1 MTQAPERFRR
11 LVAAGENILLT
22 GAGGTGKTHLVR
34 EIISRDPA
42 AFSVTASTGIA
53 ALNLGGLTIHRWS
66 GMMLGPGENES
77 DEQHMAQLVRDSR
90 RGVRAGFDRVRSCRA
105 LIIDEV
111 SMLAGRALDFLDH
124 LARTLRR
131 DDRPFGGIQIIVLGD
146 FLQLPPVSRGSQ
158 GDYDWAF
165 QSRAWS
171 DAGFQVVELTKVHRQ
186 DDPAFIHALADM
198 RLGHIRGTTA
208 ALLQPR
214 VARFPDANLTRLLTH
229 NAMVDK
235 WNAYR
240 LESIDSEPRV
250 FNADLTGSEAQR
262 QFLVNNLL
270 TPSILVLK
278 RGVSVMFTVNAPDG
292 SFVNGQ
298 TGTVID
304 LSGGSVLV
312 ESEGQLIRV
321 ESFKWQ
327 FDPRDPRSATF
338 VQLPLRLAYAITIH
352 KSQGLTLDSAL
363 IDVRAAREPGQAYVA
378 LSRVRTLAG
387 LHLKDWFRGVFVSRA
402 AADFHAAH
410 ATTNPSK
417 P

>member
-1 MTQAPERFRR
+1 MIPAPERFSM
-11 LVAAGENILLT
+11 LVEAGENIMLT
-22 GAGGTGKTHLVR
+22 GAGGTGKTHLIR
-34 EIISRDPA
+34 EIVSRDPA
-42 AFSVTASTGIA
+42 SFSVTASTGIA

-66 GMMLGPGENES
+66 GMMLGPGEGES
-77 DEQHMAQLVRDSR
+77 DEDCMAKLVRDSR
-90 RGVRAGFDRVRSCRA
+90 RGVRAGFDRIHSCRT

-111 SMLAGRALDFLDH
+111 SMLAGRTLDFLDH

-131 DDRPFGGIQIIVLGD
+131 DDRPFGGIQVIVTGD
-146 FLQLPPVSRGSQ
+146 FMQLPTISRASN
-158 GDYDWAF
+158 GDHDWAF
-165 QSRAWS
+165 QSRSWQQ
-171 DAGFQVVELTKVHRQ
+171 AGFHVVELTKVHRQ
-186 DDPAFIHALADM
+186 DDPAFIQALAEV
-198 RLGHIRGTTA
+198 RTGRISRATA

-240 LESIDSEPRV
+240 LESIESEPRV
-250 FNADLTGSEAQR
+250 FNADLSGSETQR
-262 QFLVNNLL
+262 QFLVQNLL

-278 RGVSVMFTVNAPDG
+278 RHANVMFTVNAPDG

-298 TGTVID
+298 TGTVVD
-304 LSGGSVLV
+304 LSGGSVVV
-312 ESEGQLIRV
+312 ESADRLIRV
-321 ESFKWQ
+321 EPFKWQ

-352 KSQGLTLDSAL
+352 KSQGLTLDSAI

-378 LSRVRTLAG
+378 LSRVRTLPG

-402 AADFHAAH
+402 AANFHA
-410 ATTNPSK
+410 NSK
-417 P
+417 

>member
-1 MTQAPERFRR
+1 MTDAPERFRA
-11 LVAAGENILLT
+11 LVASGGNILLT
-22 GAGGTGKTHLVR
+22 GAGGTGKTHLIR
-34 EIISRDPA
+34 EIVSRDPA
-42 AFSVTASTGIA
+42 SFSVTASTGIA

-66 GMMLGPGENES
+66 GMMLGPGDGDS

-90 RGVRAGFDRVRSCRA
+90 RGVRAGFDRVRSCKT

-131 DDRPFGGIQIIVLGD
+131 DDRPFGGIQVIVTGD
-146 FLQLPPVSRGSQ
+146 FLQLPPVSR
-158 GDYDWAF
+158 DNHHDWAF
-165 QSRAWS
+165 QSRAWK

-186 DDPAFIHALADM
+186 DDAAFIQALAEV
-198 RLGHIRGTTA
+198 RLGHIRGSTA

-262 QFLVNNLL
+262 QFLIHNLL

-278 RGVSVMFTVNAPDG
+278 RGASVMFTVNAPDA

-298 TGTVID
+298 TGTVVD
-304 LSGGSVLV
+304 LSGGSVVV
-312 ESEGQLIRV
+312 ESAGRLIRV
-321 ESFKWQ
+321 EPFKWQ

-352 KSQGLTLDSAL
+352 KSQGLTLGSAL

-378 LSRVRTLAG
+378 LSRVRTLPG

-410 ATTNPSK
+410 ANQNP
-417 P
+417 

>member
-1 MTQAPERFRR
+1 MTDAPERFRA
-11 LVAAGENILLT
+11 LVASGGNILLT
-22 GAGGTGKTHLVR
+22 GAGGTGKTHLIR
-34 EIISRDPA
+34 EIVSRDPA
-42 AFSVTASTGIA
+42 SFSVTASTGIA

-66 GMMLGPGENES
+66 GMMLGPGDGDS

-90 RGVRAGFDRVRSCRA
+90 RGVRAGFDRVRSCKT

-131 DDRPFGGIQIIVLGD
+131 DDRPFGGIQVIVTGD
-146 FLQLPPVSRGSQ
+146 FLQLPPVSR
-158 GDYDWAF
+158 DNHHDWAF
-165 QSRAWS
+165 QSRAWK

-186 DDPAFIHALADM
+186 DDAAFIQALAEV
-198 RLGHIRGTTA
+198 RLGRIRGSTA

-262 QFLVNNLL
+262 QFLIHNLL

-278 RGVSVMFTVNAPDG
+278 RGASVMFTVNAPDA

-298 TGTVID
+298 TGTVVD
-304 LSGGSVLV
+304 LSGGSVVV
-312 ESEGQLIRV
+312 ESAGRLIRV
-321 ESFKWQ
+321 EPFKWQ

-352 KSQGLTLDSAL
+352 KSQGLTLGSAL

-378 LSRVRTLAG
+378 LSRVRTLSG

-410 ATTNPSK
+410 ANQNP
-417 P
+417 

>member
-1 MTQAPERFRR
+1 MTDAPERFRA
-11 LVAAGENILLT
+11 LVASGGNILLT
-22 GAGGTGKTHLVR
+22 GAGGTGKTHLIR
-34 EIISRDPA
+34 EIVSRDPA
-42 AFSVTASTGIA
+42 SFSVTASTGIA

-66 GMMLGPGENES
+66 GMMLGPGDGDS

-90 RGVRAGFDRVRSCRA
+90 RGVRAGFDRVRSCKT

-131 DDRPFGGIQIIVLGD
+131 DDRPFGGIQVIVTGD
-146 FLQLPPVSRGSQ
+146 FLQLPPVSR
-158 GDYDWAF
+158 DNHHDWAF
-165 QSRAWS
+165 QSRAWK

-186 DDPAFIHALADM
+186 DDAAFIQALAEV
-198 RLGHIRGTTA
+198 RLGHIRGSTA

-262 QFLVNNLL
+262 QFLIHNLL

-278 RGVSVMFTVNAPDG
+278 RGASVMFTVNAPDA

-298 TGTVID
+298 TGTVVD
-304 LSGGSVLV
+304 LSGGSVVV
-312 ESEGQLIRV
+312 ESAGKLIRV
-321 ESFKWQ
+321 EPFKWQ

-352 KSQGLTLDSAL
+352 KSQGLTLGSAL

-378 LSRVRTLAG
+378 LSRVRTLSG

-410 ATTNPSK
+410 ANQNP
-417 P
+417 

>member
-1 MTQAPERFRR
+1 VTDAPERFRA
-11 LVAAGENILLT
+11 LVASGGNILLT
-22 GAGGTGKTHLVR
+22 GAGGTGKTHLIR
-34 EIISRDPA
+34 EIVSRDPA
-42 AFSVTASTGIA
+42 SFSVTASTGIA

-66 GMMLGPGENES
+66 GMMLGPGDGDS

-90 RGVRAGFDRVRSCRA
+90 RGVRAGFDRVRSCKT

-131 DDRPFGGIQIIVLGD
+131 DDRPFGGIQVIVTGD
-146 FLQLPPVSRGSQ
+146 FLQLPPVSR
-158 GDYDWAF
+158 DNHHDWAF
-165 QSRAWS
+165 QSRAWR

-186 DDPAFIHALADM
+186 DDAAFIQALAEV
-198 RLGHIRGTTA
+198 RLGHIRGSTA

-250 FNADLTGSEAQR
+250 FNADLSGSEAQR
-262 QFLVNNLL
+262 QFLIHNLL

-278 RGVSVMFTVNAPDG
+278 RGASVMFTVNAPDA

-298 TGTVID
+298 TGTVVD
-304 LSGGSVLV
+304 LSGGSVVV
-312 ESEGQLIRV
+312 ESAGRLIRV
-321 ESFKWQ
+321 EPFKWQ

-352 KSQGLTLDSAL
+352 KSQGLTLGSAL

-378 LSRVRTLAG
+378 LSRVRTLSG

-410 ATTNPSK
+410 ANQNP
-417 P
+417 

>member
-1 MTQAPERFRR
+1 VTDAPERFRA
-11 LVAAGENILLT
+11 LVASGGNILLT
-22 GAGGTGKTHLVR
+22 GAGGTGKTHLIR
-34 EIISRDPA
+34 EIVSRDPA
-42 AFSVTASTGIA
+42 SFSVTASTGIA

-66 GMMLGPGENES
+66 GMMLGPGDGDS

-90 RGVRAGFDRVRSCRA
+90 RGVRAGFDRVRSCKT

-131 DDRPFGGIQIIVLGD
+131 DDRPFGGIQVIVTGD
-146 FLQLPPVSRGSQ
+146 FLQLPPVSR
-158 GDYDWAF
+158 DNHHDWAF
-165 QSRAWS
+165 QSRAWK

-186 DDPAFIHALADM
+186 DDAAFIQALAEV
-198 RLGHIRGTTA
+198 RLGHIRGSTA

-240 LESIDSEPRV
+240 LESIDSEPLV

-262 QFLVNNLL
+262 QFLIHNLL

-278 RGVSVMFTVNAPDG
+278 RGASVMFTVNAPDA

-298 TGTVID
+298 TGTVVD
-304 LSGGSVLV
+304 LSGGSVVV
-312 ESEGQLIRV
+312 ESAGRLIRV
-321 ESFKWQ
+321 EPFKWQ

-352 KSQGLTLDSAL
+352 KSQGLTLGSAL

-378 LSRVRTLAG
+378 LSRVRTLPG

-410 ATTNPSK
+410 TNRNP
-417 P
+417 

>member
-1 MTQAPERFRR
+1 VTDAPERFRA
-11 LVAAGENILLT
+11 LVASGGNILLT
-22 GAGGTGKTHLVR
+22 GAGGTGKTHLIR
-34 EIISRDPA
+34 EIVSRDPA
-42 AFSVTASTGIA
+42 SFSVTASTGIA

-66 GMMLGPGENES
+66 GMMLGPGDGDS

-90 RGVRAGFDRVRSCRA
+90 RGVRAGFDRVRSCKT

-131 DDRPFGGIQIIVLGD
+131 DDRPFGGIQVIVTGD
-146 FLQLPPVSRGSQ
+146 FLQLPPVSR
-158 GDYDWAF
+158 DNHHDWAF
-165 QSRAWS
+165 QSRAWK

-186 DDPAFIHALADM
+186 DDAAFIQALAEV
-198 RLGHIRGTTA
+198 RLGHIRGSTA

-262 QFLVNNLL
+262 QFLIHNLL

-278 RGVSVMFTVNAPDG
+278 RGASVMFTVNAPDA

-298 TGTVID
+298 TGTVVD
-304 LSGGSVLV
+304 LSGGSVVV
-312 ESEGQLIRV
+312 ESAGRLIRV
-321 ESFKWQ
+321 EPFKWQ

-352 KSQGLTLDSAL
+352 KSQGLTLGSAL

-378 LSRVRTLAG
+378 LSRVRTLSG

-402 AADFHAAH
+402 AAEFHAAH
-410 ATTNPSK
+410 ANRTP
-417 P
+417 

>member
-1 MTQAPERFRR
+1 MTDAPERFRA
-11 LVAAGENILLT
+11 LVASGGNILLT
-22 GAGGTGKTHLVR
+22 GAGGTGKTHLIR
-34 EIISRDPA
+34 EIVSRDPA
-42 AFSVTASTGIA
+42 SFSVTASTGIA

-66 GMMLGPGENES
+66 GMMLGPGDGDS

-90 RGVRAGFDRVRSCRA
+90 RGVRAGFDRVRSCKT

-131 DDRPFGGIQIIVLGD
+131 DDRPFGGIQVIVTGD
-146 FLQLPPVSRGSQ
+146 FLQLPPVSR
-158 GDYDWAF
+158 DNHHDWAF
-165 QSRAWS
+165 QSRAWR

-186 DDPAFIHALADM
+186 DDAAFIQALAEV
-198 RLGHIRGTTA
+198 RLGHIRGSTA

-262 QFLVNNLL
+262 QFLIHNLL

-278 RGVSVMFTVNAPDG
+278 RGASVMFTVNAPDA

-298 TGTVID
+298 TGTVVD
-304 LSGGSVLV
+304 LSGGSVVV
-312 ESEGQLIRV
+312 ESAGRLIRV
-321 ESFKWQ
+321 EPFKWQ

-352 KSQGLTLDSAL
+352 KSQGLTLGSAL

-378 LSRVRTLAG
+378 LSRVRTLSG

-402 AADFHAAH
+402 AADFHATH
-410 ATTNPSK
+410 TNRNP
-417 P
+417 

>member
-1 MTQAPERFRR
+1 MTDAPERFRA
-11 LVAAGENILLT
+11 LVASGGNILLT
-22 GAGGTGKTHLVR
+22 GAGGTGKTHLIR
-34 EIISRDPA
+34 EIVSRDPA
-42 AFSVTASTGIA
+42 SFSVTASTGIA

-66 GMMLGPGENES
+66 GMMLGPGDGDS

-90 RGVRAGFDRVRSCRA
+90 RGVRAGFDRVRSCKT

-131 DDRPFGGIQIIVLGD
+131 DDRPFGGIQVIVTGD
-146 FLQLPPVSRGSQ
+146 FLQLPPVSR
-158 GDYDWAF
+158 DNHHDWAF
-165 QSRAWS
+165 QSRAWK

-186 DDPAFIHALADM
+186 DDAAFIQALAEV
-198 RLGHIRGTTA
+198 RLGHIRGSTA

-262 QFLVNNLL
+262 QFLIHNLL
-270 TPSILVLK
+270 TPLILVLK
-278 RGVSVMFTVNAPDG
+278 RGASVMFTVNAPDA

-298 TGTVID
+298 TGTVVD
-304 LSGGSVLV
+304 LSGGSVVV
-312 ESEGQLIRV
+312 ESAGKLIRV
-321 ESFKWQ
+321 EPFKWQ
-327 FDPRDPRSATF
+327 FDPRDPRSANF

-352 KSQGLTLDSAL
+352 KSQGLTLGSAL

-378 LSRVRTLAG
+378 LSRVRTLSG

-410 ATTNPSK
+410 TNRNP
-417 P
+417 